1 MGKEVAWVSYTN
13 GGHGMPTS
21 TIEEVRDYHR
31 RIVQWYDDHLK
42 GDLKKKAEEA
52 KAESKPDAKDSKPEA
67 KEAKEGKEAK
77 PAETVV
83 VTITKDMLLVQGEKI
98 ASMDQIRDPNA
109 ALIEPLREYLSRP
122 LTTKSGAAQQA
133 ALAHREITVLADRG
147 LPYEV
152 IRKVMTTC
160 TAAAYDKLS
169 LAVLETGGN
178 APAGG

>member
-1 MGKEVAWVSYTN
+1 MRMSLNPFRGARRKHEDAELNLIPMIDIMSVMVAFLLIYSTEVEVVQNAKGVEV
-13 GGHGMPTS
+13 PIS
-21 TIEEVRDYHR
+21 T
-31 RIVQWYDDHLK
+31 
-42 GDLKKKAEEA
+42 A
-52 KAESKPDAKDSKPEA
+52 
-67 KEAKEGKEAK
+67 EAK

-83 VTITKDMLLVQGEKI
+83 VTITQDMLLVQGEVI
-98 ASMDQIRDPNA
+98 ARMDEIRDPNT

-122 LTTKSGAAQQA
+122 LTGKDGAAQQA
-133 ALAHREITVLADRG
+133 ALAHREITVLADKS

-169 LAVLETGGN
+169 LAVLEKGGS

>member
-1 MGKEVAWVSYTN
+1 MRMSLNPFRAARKRREDPELNLIPMIDIMSVMVAFLLIYSTEVEVVQNAKNVEI
-13 GGHGMPTS
+13 PLS
-21 TIEEVRDYHR
+21 T
-31 RIVQWYDDHLK
+31 
-42 GDLKKKAEEA
+42 AET
-52 KAESKPDAKDSKPEA
+52 
-67 KEAKEGKEAK
+67 K

-83 VTITKDMLLVQGEKI
+83 VTITKDMLLVQGDVI
-98 ASMDQIRDPNA
+98 ATMEQVRDPKT

-122 LTTKSGAAQQA
+122 LSSKGGVQQA

-169 LAVLETGGN
+169 LAVLENGASAPTGG
-178 APAGG
+178 

>member
-1 MGKEVAWVSYTN
+1 MRMSLNPFRGARKKHEDPELNLIPMIDIMSVLVAFLLIYSTEVDVVQNASNVEI
-13 GGHGMPTS
+13 PLS
-21 TIEEVRDYHR
+21 T
-31 RIVQWYDDHLK
+31 
-42 GDLKKKAEEA
+42 A
-52 KAESKPDAKDSKPEA
+52 
-67 KEAKEGKEAK
+67 EAK

-83 VTITKDMLLVQGEKI
+83 VTITKDMLLVQGDVI
-98 ASMDQIRDPNA
+98 ATMDEIRDPNA

-122 LTTKSGAAQQA
+122 LTTRSDAAQQA
-133 ALAHREITVLADRG
+133 ALVNREITVLADRS

-169 LAVLETGGN
+169 LAVLDKGDS

>member
-1 MGKEVAWVSYTN
+1 MRMSLNPFRGARKKREDPELNLIPMIDIMSVMVAFLLIYSTEV
-13 GGHGMPTS
+13 
-21 TIEEVRDYHR
+21 EV
-31 RIVQWYDDHLK
+31 VQN
-42 GDLKKKAEEA
+42 
-52 KAESKPDAKDSKPEA
+52 AKDVEIPLSTA
-67 KEAKEGKEAK
+67 EAK

-83 VTITKDMLLVQGEKI
+83 VTITKDMLLVQGDVI
-98 ASMDQIRDPNA
+98 ATMDQIRDPNA

-122 LTTKSGAAQQA
+122 LTTKNGAAQQT

-169 LAVLETGGN
+169 LAVLENGGS
-178 APAGG
+178 APVGG

>member
-1 MGKEVAWVSYTN
+1 MRMSLNPFRGARRKHEDAELNLIPMIDIMSVMVAFLLIYSTEVEVVQNAKNVEI
-13 GGHGMPTS
+13 PLS
-21 TIEEVRDYHR
+21 T
-31 RIVQWYDDHLK
+31 
-42 GDLKKKAEEA
+42 A
-52 KAESKPDAKDSKPEA
+52 
-67 KEAKEGKEAK
+67 EAK

-98 ASMDQIRDPNA
+98 ATMDQVRDPDA

-122 LTTKSGAAQQA
+122 LTSKSGAAQQA
-133 ALAHREITVLADRG
+133 ALAHREITVLADRS

-169 LAVLETGGN
+169 LAVLETGGS

>member
-1 MGKEVAWVSYTN
+1 MRMSLNPFRGARRKHEDPELNLIPMIDIMSVMVAFLLIYSTEV
-13 GGHGMPTS
+13 
-21 TIEEVRDYHR
+21 EV
-31 RIVQWYDDHLK
+31 VQN
-42 GDLKKKAEEA
+42 
-52 KAESKPDAKDSKPEA
+52 AKDVEIPLSTS
-67 KEAKEGKEAK
+67 EAK

-83 VTITKDMLLVQGEKI
+83 VTITKDMLLVQGDVI
-98 ASMDQIRDPNA
+98 ATMDEIRNPDA

-122 LTTKSGAAQQA
+122 LTTRDGAAQQA
-133 ALAHREITVLADRG
+133 ALANREITVLADRD

-169 LAVLETGGN
+169 LAVLEKSGS

>member
-1 MGKEVAWVSYTN
+1 MRMSMNPFRALRKRHEDPELNLIPMIDIMSVMVAFLLIYSTEVEVVPNAQNVEIPVST
-13 GGHGMPTS
+13 
-21 TIEEVRDYHR
+21 
-31 RIVQWYDDHLK
+31 
-42 GDLKKKAEEA
+42 AET
-52 KAESKPDAKDSKPEA
+52 
-67 KEAKEGKEAK
+67 K

-83 VTITKDMLLVQGEKI
+83 VTITKDLLLVQGDVVATME
-98 ASMDQIRDPNA
+98 QLRDPDT

-122 LTTKSGAAQQA
+122 LSTKSGAVQQA

-169 LAVLETGGN
+169 LAVLE
-178 APAGG
+178 AGGAPPSGG

>member
-1 MGKEVAWVSYTN
+1 MSLNPFRGARRKHEDVELNLIPMIDIMSVMVAFLLIYSTEVEVVQNAKGVEV
-13 GGHGMPTS
+13 PIS
-21 TIEEVRDYHR
+21 T
-31 RIVQWYDDHLK
+31 
-42 GDLKKKAEEA
+42 A
-52 KAESKPDAKDSKPEA
+52 
-67 KEAKEGKEAK
+67 EAK

-83 VTITKDMLLVQGEKI
+83 VTITQDMLLVQGEVI
-98 ASMDQIRDPNA
+98 ATMDQIRDPKA

-122 LTTKSGAAQQA
+122 LTTRSGAAQEA
-133 ALAHREITVLADRG
+133 ALAHREITVLADRS

-169 LAVLETGGN
+169 LAVLEKGGS

>member
-1 MGKEVAWVSYTN
+1 MSLNPFRGARKKHDDPELNLIPMIDIMSVMVAFLLIYSTEV
-13 GGHGMPTS
+13 
-21 TIEEVRDYHR
+21 EV
-31 RIVQWYDDHLK
+31 VQN
-42 GDLKKKAEEA
+42 A
-52 KAESKPDAKDSKPEA
+52 KNVEIPLSSA
-67 KEAKEGKEAK
+67 EAK

-83 VTITKDMLLVQGEKI
+83 VTITKDTLLVQGDVVATME
-98 ASMDQIRDPNA
+98 QIRDPNT
-109 ALIEPLREYLSRP
+109 ALIEPLRAYLSRP

-133 ALAHREITVLADRG
+133 ALANREITVLADRG

-169 LAVLETGGN
+169 LAVLETSGS

>member
-1 MGKEVAWVSYTN
+1 MRMSLNPFRGARRKHEDVELNLIPMIDIMSVMVAFLLIYSTEVEVVQNAKGVEV
-13 GGHGMPTS
+13 PIS
-21 TIEEVRDYHR
+21 T
-31 RIVQWYDDHLK
+31 
-42 GDLKKKAEEA
+42 A
-52 KAESKPDAKDSKPEA
+52 
-67 KEAKEGKEAK
+67 EAK

-83 VTITKDMLLVQGEKI
+83 VTITQDMLLVQGEVI
-98 ASMDQIRDPNA
+98 ATMDQIRDPKA

-122 LTTKSGAAQQA
+122 LTAGGGAAQQA
-133 ALAHREITVLADRG
+133 ALAHREITVLADKS

-169 LAVLETGGN
+169 LAVLEKGGS

>member
-1 MGKEVAWVSYTN
+1 MRMSLNPFRGARKKHEDAELNLIPMIDIMSVMVAFLLIYSTEVEVVQNAKNVQI
-13 GGHGMPTS
+13 PIS
-21 TIEEVRDYHR
+21 T
-31 RIVQWYDDHLK
+31 
-42 GDLKKKAEEA
+42 A
-52 KAESKPDAKDSKPEA
+52 
-67 KEAKEGKEAK
+67 EAK

-83 VTITKDMLLVQGEKI
+83 VTITKDMLLVQGDVI
-98 ASMDQIRDPNA
+98 ATMDQIRDPNT

-122 LTTKSGAAQQA
+122 LTARSGAAQQA

-169 LAVLETGGN
+169 LAVLEQG
-178 APAGG
+178 

>member
-1 MGKEVAWVSYTN
+1 MRMSLNPFRAMRKRREEPELNLIPMIDIMSVMVAFLLIYSTEV
-13 GGHGMPTS
+13 
-21 TIEEVRDYHR
+21 EV
-31 RIVQWYDDHLK
+31 VQN
-42 GDLKKKAEEA
+42 
-52 KAESKPDAKDSKPEA
+52 AKDVQIPLSTA
-67 KEAKEGKEAK
+67 EAK

-83 VTITKDMLLVQGEKI
+83 VTITKDMLLVQGDVI
-98 ASMDQIRDPNA
+98 ATMDQIRDPRA

-122 LTTKSGAAQQA
+122 LTAKAGAAQQA

-169 LAVLETGGN
+169 LAVLETGGS

>member
-1 MGKEVAWVSYTN
+1 MRMSLNPFRAMRKRREDPELNLIPMIDIMSVMVAFLLIYSTEV
-13 GGHGMPTS
+13 
-21 TIEEVRDYHR
+21 EV
-31 RIVQWYDDHLK
+31 VQN
-42 GDLKKKAEEA
+42 
-52 KAESKPDAKDSKPEA
+52 AKDVQIPLSTAET
-67 KEAKEGKEAK
+67 K

-83 VTITKDMLLVQGEKI
+83 VTITKDMLLVQGDVI
-98 ASMDQIRDPNA
+98 ATMEQIRDPNA

-122 LTTKSGAAQQA
+122 LAAKGGAAQQA

-169 LAVLETGGN
+169 LAVLEKGGS